1 MLNSEATMEL
11 TLPDGAFTSP
21 TPVTFSVKKL
31 SGGGVETVGDNTL
44 THLETYAF
52 DSSIPTLNSAAEL
65 NFQIDLSAMD
75 DAASLPLLDLL
86 HDGTLLTLGVLG
98 ESPGAE
104 WQLFDVL
111 RSPEW
116 TPWSTIACACSGW
129 MRLGHC
135 SIRRAAWTG
144 RQCALRRRSAISRPI
159 AWWQ

>member
-98 ESPGAE
+98 DARVRNGNCSMSAFPGMDPVVNDCVRVQWLDETWA
-104 WQLFDVL
+104 LLD
-111 RSPEW
+111 P
-116 TPWSTIACACSGW
+116 SG
-129 MRLGHC
+129 GVD
-135 SIRRAAWTG
+135 
-144 RQCALRRRSAISRPI
+144 RSAV
-159 AWWQ
+159 